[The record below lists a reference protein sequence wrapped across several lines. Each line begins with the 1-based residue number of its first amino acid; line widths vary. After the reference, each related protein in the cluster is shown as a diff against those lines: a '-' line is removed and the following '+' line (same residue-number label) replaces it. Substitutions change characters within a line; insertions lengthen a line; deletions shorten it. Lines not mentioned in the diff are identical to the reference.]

1 MSMRDEDFGS
11 TLTLTLS
18 EADGG
23 LWPPPMA
30 APVSEPAD
38 RPSLYEQALARADAA
53 EARSEELRW
62 AEVAARS
69 DAAAWKSRFKA
80 CRQRLSEAEEEAKG
94 LRRAARDVPSLLA
107 EVARL
112 EELLSEARNGSS
124 QLRTIEGLHEEV
136 TRLQK
141 ALASKARKGAAGP
154 LSRENARLSKALE
167 RLQGQKDEIA
177 ALRAE
182 VSALRKSERAAQTAR
197 SRESV
202 RLAKALEQSQAQKDT
217 IGALRAELRESRKEA
232 GRLNRQI
239 VRLDAEVAEFGEG
252 VATAAAL
259 TDTLK
264 TLRAEHAALQKTVKA
279 TERECKWLSTENNDL
294 HWSIRKALEYRKRL
308 EARHRDELDW
318 LHETIARE
326 RSYRMR
332 SWEDQQQAVVRPL
345 GRRLARLRKT
355 AERAEG
361 TIESLRQR
369 NARLRTEAQ
378 ELRAEARELR
388 AERSALASRVETLE
402 AQLDK
407 LRSSRAVLS
416 KAAFGS
422 KSERQKKP
430 GTGRKRGQQRGAPGH
445 GRTPRPKLAEK
456 TESRNPPKDARI
468 CPCCGKP
475 YVANGERVTTLI
487 EIAVK
492 AHIRKIE
499 RTRWRRGC
507 DCASSPLEVTA
518 PPVARLF
525 PGTLFGTSFWA
536 RFLFEHCACRRPL
549 SRTAAWYADQGLPVS
564 PGTLA
569 NSLKRFVPLFD
580 PLHEAILAHQNRAA
594 LRHADETGWRVQ
606 EFRDKGRSSRAWLWT
621 SVSPD
626 AVYFHIDPS
635 RSAEVAMKLFGSTEG
650 TVVLVCDRLSTYKK
664 LARELGGKVILQWC
678 WAHQRRSFI
687 DCAAGHVRLRRWCR
701 RWIRRIAKI
710 YRLNDARLKHYDPA
724 LPLERQTPAFD
735 AAQARLKKAVDKL
748 FADAEAELAG
758 MTDKALRFKPLRSLL
773 KHREGLC
780 VFVDRPFAPMDN
792 NAGERALRGPVIGRR
807 LTFGSNSED
816 GAKFTAIMQ
825 SVVGTLSMNGI
836 DVLRWLEAW
845 LEACAKNGGKP
856 PDDLSPWLP
865 WTMSEARRRKF
876 SASG

>member
-1 MSMRDEDFGS
+1 MAMRDEDFGS
-11 TLTLTLS
+11 ALTLT
-18 EADGG
+18 ETDGG
-23 LWPPPMA
+23 LRSPPM
-30 APVSEPAD
+30 SEPPD
-38 RPSLYEQALARADAA
+38 RPSLYEQALARAEAERARADAA
-53 EARSEELRW
+53 EARAEELRW
-62 AEVAARS
+62 AEVSARS
-69 DAAAWKSRFKA
+69 DAASWKSRFKA
-80 CRQRLSEAEEEAKG
+80 CRQRLSEAEQEARD
-94 LRRAARDVPSLLA
+94 LRRTARDVPSLLA

-112 EELLSEARNGSS
+112 EELLSEARAGSS
-124 QLRTIEGLHEEV
+124 QFRMIEALHDEIA
-136 TRLQK
+136 RLQK
-141 ALASKARKGAAGP
+141 ALASKARKGATGP
-154 LSRENARLSKALE
+154 LSRESVRLSKALE
-167 RLQGQKDEIA
+167 QLQGQKD
-177 ALRAE
+177 
-182 VSALRKSERAAQTAR
+182 
-197 SRESV
+197 
-202 RLAKALEQSQAQKDT
+202 T
-217 IGALRAELRESRKEA
+217 IRALRAELRESRKDA
-232 GRLNRQI
+232 ARLSKQI
-239 VRLDAEVAEFGEG
+239 ARLDAEIAELGEG

-259 TDTLK
+259 IETLK
-264 TLRAEHAALQKTVKA
+264 TLRAENGVLQKTVKA
-279 TERECKWLSTENNDL
+279 SEKEYKRLNTENDNL
-294 HWSIRKALEYRKRL
+294 HWSIGKSLEHRERL
-308 EARHRDELDW
+308 EARHRDELDR
-318 LHETIARE
+318 LNETIARE

-332 SWEDQQQAVVRPL
+332 SWDDQQAVVRPL
-345 GRRLARLRKT
+345 SRRLARLRKT
-355 AERAEG
+355 GERARE

-369 NARLRTEAQ
+369 NARLCTEAQGLRAEVQ
-378 ELRAEARELR
+378 ELRAERTT
-388 AERSALASRVETLE
+388 LASRVEMLE
-402 AQLDK
+402 AKLDK

-445 GRTPRPKLAEK
+445 GRTPRPKLPEK
-456 TESRNPPKDARI
+456 KESRDPPKDARI
-468 CPCCGKP
+468 CSCCGKP

-499 RTRWRRGC
+499 RMRWRRSC

-518 PPVARLF
+518 PPVPRLF
-525 PGTLFGTSFWA
+525 PGTLYGTSFWA

-549 SRTAAWYADQGLPVS
+549 SRVAAWYADQGLPVS

-569 NSLKRFVPLFD
+569 NSLKRFAPLFG
-580 PLHEAILAHQNRAA
+580 PIHEAILAHQNRATV
-594 LRHADETGWRVQ
+594 RHADETGWRVQ

-626 AVYFHIDPS
+626 AVCFHIDPS

-650 TVVLVCDRLSTYKK
+650 TVVLVCDRLSTYKR
-664 LARELGGKVILQWC
+664 LARELGGKMILQWC

-687 DCAAGHVRLRRWCR
+687 ECAAGHVRLRRWCH
-701 RWIRRIAKI
+701 RWIKRIAKI

-780 VFVDRPFAPMDN
+780 VFVDKPFVPMDN

-816 GAKFTAIMQ
+816 GAKFTAILQ
-825 SVVGTLSMNGI
+825 SVVGTLLMNGI

-876 SASG
+876 TASG

>member
-1 MSMRDEDFGS
+1 MAMRDEDFGS
-11 TLTLTLS
+11 ALTLTEGD
-18 EADGG
+18 EAI
-23 LWPPPMA
+23 WSPPMSA
-30 APVSEPAD
+30 RPSEPRDWRA
-38 RPSLYEQALARADAA
+38 RAEMERARADAA
-53 EARSEELRW
+53 EARAEELRW
-62 AEVAARS
+62 AEVSARS
-69 DAAAWKSRFKA
+69 DAASWKSRFKS
-80 CRQRLSEAEEEAKG
+80 CRQRLSETEQEAKE

-112 EELLSEARNGSS
+112 EELLSQARAGSS
-124 QLRTIEGLHEEV
+124 QFRTIEALHDEIV
-136 TRLQK
+136 QLQK
-141 ALASKARKGAAGP
+141 ALASKARKDATGP
-154 LSRENARLSKALE
+154 LSRENAW
-167 RLQGQKDEIA
+167 
-177 ALRAE
+177 
-182 VSALRKSERAAQTAR
+182 LRKSERAAQTAR

-217 IGALRAELRESRKEA
+217 IKALRAELRESRKEA
-232 GRLNRQI
+232 ARLNKQI
-239 VRLDAEVAEFGEG
+239 ARLDAEIAELGEG
-252 VATAAAL
+252 VATATAL
-259 TDTLK
+259 IETLK
-264 TLRAEHAALQKTVKA
+264 TLRAENGVLQKTVKA
-279 TERECKWLSTENNDL
+279 SEREYKRLNTENDNL
-294 HWSIRKALEYRKRL
+294 HWSIGKSLEHRKRL
-308 EARHRDELDW
+308 EARHRDELDR
-318 LHETIARE
+318 LNETIARE

-332 SWEDQQQAVVRPL
+332 SWDDQQAVVRPL
-345 GRRLARLRKT
+345 SRRLARLRKT
-355 AERAEG
+355 GERARE

-369 NARLRTEAQ
+369 NARLCTEAQ
-378 ELRAEARELR
+378 GLRAEVRELR
-388 AERSALASRVETLE
+388 AERTTLASRVETLE
-402 AQLDK
+402 AKLDK

-416 KAAFGS
+416 KTAFGS

-445 GRTPRPKLAEK
+445 GRTPRPKLPEK
-456 TESRNPPKDARI
+456 KESRDPPEDARI
-468 CPCCGKP
+468 CSCCGKP

-518 PPVARLF
+518 PPVPRLF
-525 PGTLFGTSFWA
+525 PGTLYGTSFWA

-549 SRTAAWYADQGLPVS
+549 SRVAAWYADQGLPVS

-569 NSLKRFVPLFD
+569 NSLKRFAPLFG
-580 PLHEAILAHQNRAA
+580 PIHEAILAHQNRAA
-594 LRHADETGWRVQ
+594 VRHADETGWRVQ

-650 TVVLVCDRLSTYKK
+650 TVVLVCDRLSTYKR
-664 LARELGGKVILQWC
+664 LARELSGKVILQWC

-710 YRLNDARLKHYDPA
+710 YRLNDARLEHYNPA
-724 LPLERQTPAFD
+724 LPLERQTPAF
-735 AAQARLKKAVDKL
+735 AAAHARLKKAVDNL

-758 MTDKALRFKPLRSLL
+758 LSDRALRFKPLRSLL
-773 KHREGLC
+773 KHRGGLC
-780 VFVDRPFAPMDN
+780 VFVDKPFVPMDN

-816 GAKFTAIMQ
+816 GAKFTAILQ

-865 WTMSEARRRKF
+865 WTMSGARRRKF
-876 SASG
+876 TASG